1 MKVFA
6 DLHIHSKYARAT
18 SDKMDLEN
26 LAKYGETKG
35 LDIIGTG
42 DFSQPEWFNEIK
54 NKLNPI
60 SDSGLYEYKKMKF
73 MLTTEINTIYRQENQ
88 TRKVH
93 HVIFVSSIEIVEQ
106 INEIFKKMGGDL
118 GTDGRLMLSKSSPE
132 VVEKLINISKD
143 ILIVPA
149 HIWTPWFGCLGSK
162 SGFDSIEDCYQDQT
176 KNIYA
181 LETGLSSDPAMNW
194 RLSSLDKFSLV
205 SNSDS
210 HSPWPWRLG
219 RECNVFELTKISYY
233 EIISAIKERDSK
245 KFLFTIEVDPAYG
258 KYHWTGHRK
267 CGVQMSPKQAIRR
280 NNLCPKCGRKLT
292 VGVEQRVEQLADREE
307 GFKPK
312 NAIPFKKLIPL
323 SELIKIVTGIK
334 SFYAKTIWEEY
345 YKLVNEFENEFK
357 VLLDVDR
364 KDLEKITNKKLADLI
379 ILNRQQKI
387 DIDPGYDGVYGK
399 PISGDGK
406 KDTKGIKEKQKG
418 LKDFS

>member
-1 MKVFA
+1 MKIFA

-18 SDKMDLEN
+18 SDKMDIEN

-42 DFSQPEWFNEIK
+42 DFSHPDWFNDIK
-54 NKLNPI
+54 NKLSPI
-60 SDSGLYEYKKMKF
+60 SDSGIYEYKKMKF
-73 MLTTEINTIYRQENQ
+73 ILTTEINTIYRQDNQ
-88 TRKVH
+88 TRKIH
-93 HVIFVSSIEIVEQ
+93 HVILAPSIEIVEQ
-106 INEIFKKMGGDL
+106 INEVFKKMGGDL
-118 GTDGRLMLSKSSPE
+118 GTDGRLMLNKPSPE
-132 VVEKLINISKD
+132 IVEKLINISKD
-143 ILIVPA
+143 TLIVPA

-162 SGFDSIEDCYQDQT
+162 SGFDSIEDCYQDQV
-176 KNIYA
+176 KNIHA

-194 RLSSLDKFSLV
+194 RLSSLDKFSLI

-219 RECNVFELTKISYY
+219 RECNVFELTKISYH
-233 EIISAIKERDSK
+233 EIISVIKEKDRK

-292 VGVEQRVEQLADREE
+292 IGVEQRVEQLANREE

-323 SELIKIVTGIK
+323 SELIKTVTGIK

-345 YKLVNEFENEFK
+345 HKLVNEFENEFK
-357 VLLDVDR
+357 VLLDVKR
-364 KDLEKITNKKLADLI
+364 EDLEKITNKKLTDLI
-379 ILNRQQKI
+379 ILNREQKI
-387 DIDPGYDGVYGK
+387 EIDPGYDGVYGK
-399 PISGDGK
+399 PIFGDKDSSTK
-406 KDTKGIKEKQKG
+406 KLKEKQKD